1 LIVRVHVEVEMVQAI
16 RIHEHGGP
24 EVLGFEQVEVGEP
37 GDGEARVR
45 HTAIGLNFIDTYHRT
60 GLYPLELPGTPGMEA
75 AGTVEAVG
83 EGVTEVVPGDRVA
96 YAAGPPGAYAEA
108 RLMPADKLVRLPEDI
123 DDETAAAAMLK
134 GLTVWYLVRKTYA
147 VASGETILV
156 HAAAGGVGLLLCQ
169 WAHHLGATVIGT
181 VGSEDKAELAANNGC
196 HHPVIYTRDRFVD
209 RVRELTGGDG
219 VPVVYDGVGASTWQ
233 GSLDSL
239 RRRGMMVSFGNASG
253 PVPPFSPL
261 ELSLRGSLFL
271 TRPTLM
277 DYTATRDELLEGTG
291 ELFGVLRSGV
301 VRVRPGNRYP
311 LAEAAQAHRDLEA
324 RRTTG
329 SNLLLP

>member
-1 LIVRVHVEVEMVQAI
+1 
-16 RIHEHGGP
+16 
-24 EVLGFEQVEVGEP
+24 
-37 GDGEARVR
+37 
-45 HTAIGLNFIDTYHRT
+45 
-60 GLYPLELPGTPGMEA
+60 
-75 AGTVEAVG
+75 
-83 EGVTEVVPGDRVA
+83 
-96 YAAGPPGAYAEA
+96 
-108 RLMPADKLVRLPEDI
+108 
-123 DDETAAAAMLK
+123 
-134 GLTVWYLVRKTYA
+134 VWYLVRKTYA

-301 VRVRPGNRYP
+301 VRVWPGNRYP